1 MSGLITLLCIAFIIF
16 YYVVLW
22 KFAVKVGRKG
32 YELYIPIYS
41 DYVLLSIAGM
51 DIYWFIMVIITGMS
65 ISIFSEYTFIIILS
79 FIFLL
84 MLSFIYCIKLANK
97 FNKGIGFAFG
107 LFLLNPI
114 FMTILALDNKCV
126 YNK

>member
-1 MSGLITLLCIAFIIF
+1 MLELIYLFIIALTIF

-22 KFAVKVGRKG
+22 KFAVKADRKG

-51 DIYWFIMVIITGMS
+51 DVYWFIMCIIAGMS
-65 ISIFSEYTFIIILS
+65 ISIFSEYSFMVILS

-84 MLSFIYCIKLANK
+84 ILSFIYCIKLANK

-107 LFLLNPI
+107 LFFLNPI